1 MPFTIDPDRHP
12 SARSGET
19 HRITH
24 GRASIMEE
32 WLFPGGPKQGFRTPL
47 LGPPGGAEIRAE
59 KKPPPGF
66 WGFFPS

>member
-24 GRASIMEE
+24 GRASIMDSGS
-32 WLFPGGPKQGFRTPL
+32 FRGVQNRGSGPPSW
-47 LGPPGGAEIRAE
+47 GPPGERKIGP
-59 KKPPPGF
+59 KKSPPPDFGD
-66 WGFFPS
+66 FF